1 MRFLIEIEQRTTTS
15 LVIEADS
22 HECALEAVWGAARDD
37 CLLGDPTPQPPT
49 VRRITEL
56 RE

>member
-49 VRRITEL
+49 VKRITEL